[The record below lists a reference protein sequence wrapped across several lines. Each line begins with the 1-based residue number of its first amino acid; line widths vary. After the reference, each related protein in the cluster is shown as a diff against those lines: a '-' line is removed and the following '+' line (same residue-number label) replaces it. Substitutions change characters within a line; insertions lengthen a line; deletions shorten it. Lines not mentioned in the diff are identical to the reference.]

1 MIRDSVLG
9 LVACLALSGFP
20 AQGSAQEAGPTP
32 DEALR
37 LLKEGNARFAADN
50 LKEAKPPS
58 RQRLATAQKQKPIA
72 IILTCADSRTAP
84 EYIFDKGLGVLFVV
98 RVAGN
103 VGGPDV
109 YASMEYAADVLK
121 APLVVVLG
129 HSNCGAV
136 DAVMKEKDLPTEHL
150 KNLARLVRTGD
161 DAKDLDTAIRN
172 NVLAQTEQIT
182 RQSSLLKDLAS
193 AGRIK
198 IVPAVYDLKS
208 GEVRWLKLK
217 R

>member
-1 MIRDSVLG
+1 MK
-9 LVACLALSGFP
+9 
-20 AQGSAQEAGPTP
+20 
-32 DEALR
+32 
-37 LLKEGNARFAADN
+37 LLKEGNTRFATDK
-50 LKEAKPPS
+50 LKEAMPPS
-58 RQRLATAQKQKPIA
+58 RQRLETAEKQKPIA

-103 VGGPDV
+103 VGGPEV
-109 YASMEYAADVLK
+109 YASMEYAAGVLK

-136 DAVMKEKDLPTEHL
+136 DAVVKGKDLPTEHL
-150 KNLARLVRTGD
+150 KNLARLIRTGD
-161 DAKDLDTAIRN
+161 NPKNLDAAIHN
-172 NVLAQTEQIT
+172 NVLAQTEQVIK
-182 RQSSLLKDLAS
+182 QSSLLKDFAS
-193 AGRIK
+193 TGRIK

-208 GEVRWLKLK
+208 GEVRWLELK